1 MPVWLRVCCQYRYW
15 SIWRANHKTLGAWA
29 ERAYP
34 EGHLI
39 DNSDGAAAA

>member
-1 MPVWLRVCCQYRYW
+1 MCVARLRVAVGAG
-15 SIWRANHKTLGAWA
+15 IWRTNHKTLGAWA

>member
-1 MPVWLRVCCQYRYW
+1 MCVARLRVAGGAGIR
-15 SIWRANHKTLGAWA
+15 RATHKTLRAWA

-34 EGHLI
+34 VGHLI